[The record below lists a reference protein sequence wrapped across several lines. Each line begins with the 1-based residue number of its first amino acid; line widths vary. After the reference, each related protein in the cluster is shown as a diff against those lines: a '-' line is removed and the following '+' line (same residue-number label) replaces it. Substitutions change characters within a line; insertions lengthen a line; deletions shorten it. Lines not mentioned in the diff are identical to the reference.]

1 MVGDEKAAPENP
13 EQTLEQTEQAPESV
27 EATQE
32 PAEEDL
38 AQELADTRQGAQQD
52 VEGVA
57 STHGELAT
65 KVGELGS
72 EVSVEEE
79 GQLGQIDAGA
89 VEAEGRLSE
98 VSEDIENPEV
108 IAELAEKI
116 SAEQEKAREDFGNL
130 IEAVSDRYDG
140 MNPDMKRTFIEHNS
154 EILDAVV
161 ELGVKKELTSEEL
174 KLVEMAAIIHDMTKA
189 EPDPEGIGNYT
200 LANHGESAAREVD
213 NLITD
218 EMLETVGVDT
228 SDGQAVQTAK
238 DTIVAAVREHMG
250 PHPGFMDGILAGVN
264 AQIEAKNQKLAEGQ
278 EPIPL
283 VEHPVAQGK
292 VSETLLA
299 ADMGSLAGQAGR
311 EKVMAIRSNVQFFV
325 GQDRAT
331 VADYKSFGVD
341 LNQGEAALLSGFDS
355 AADAHDMLTD
365 TSDRQ
370 RTQNLIDQSKEEGYS
385 FINPDSQEGEQATWA
400 EATSKRI
407 DFLPQWIE
415 AETAR
420 IEGGEYAEGEEVEA
434 AQQRLESGEKNLE
447 RSQQEMAVY
456 ELNH

>member
-161 ELGVKKELTSEEL
+161 ELGVKR
-174 KLVEMAAIIHDMTKA
+174 INI
-189 EPDPEGIGNYT
+189 
-200 LANHGESAAREVD
+200 R
-213 NLITD
+213 
-218 EMLETVGVDT
+218 
-228 SDGQAVQTAK
+228 
-238 DTIVAAVREHMG
+238 
-250 PHPGFMDGILAGVN
+250 
-264 AQIEAKNQKLAEGQ
+264 
-278 EPIPL
+278 
-283 VEHPVAQGK
+283 
-292 VSETLLA
+292 A
-299 ADMGSLAGQAGR
+299 ADS
-311 EKVMAIRSNVQFFV
+311 
-325 GQDRAT
+325 
-331 VADYKSFGVD
+331 
-341 LNQGEAALLSGFDS
+341 
-355 AADAHDMLTD
+355 
-365 TSDRQ
+365 
-370 RTQNLIDQSKEEGYS
+370 
-385 FINPDSQEGEQATWA
+385 P
-400 EATSKRI
+400 
-407 DFLPQWIE
+407 
-415 AETAR
+415 
-420 IEGGEYAEGEEVEA
+420 
-434 AQQRLESGEKNLE
+434 
-447 RSQQEMAVY
+447 
-456 ELNH
+456 